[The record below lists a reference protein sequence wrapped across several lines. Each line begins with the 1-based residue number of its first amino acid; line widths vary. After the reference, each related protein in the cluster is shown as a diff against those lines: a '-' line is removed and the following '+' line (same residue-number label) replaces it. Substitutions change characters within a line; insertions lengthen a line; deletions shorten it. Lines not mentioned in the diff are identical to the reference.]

1 MTDVRLSV
9 TVDADAGRRNMQAF
23 QAGYKALVENLR
35 QPLGQIGAFR
45 DLQASL
51 VQNEAQLNA
60 TRQRVR
66 ELRDELIRAEKPT
79 RDQQNAYR
87 AATTEALNLERAI
100 AGQKGQLAQL
110 SAALKSSGVDTNYL
124 SNEQKRLA
132 ADMAQATRAA
142 DQQARI
148 AGARD
153 ALGVRPHREIRN
165 EITQL
170 TRDYQLLQR
179 TGNLTTA
186 ELAQAK
192 VRLRERV
199 AELEQ
204 GTNGWVQS
212 LSSVRVQVGAAAAGM
227 GAMVYAGAGL
237 LRFYAQYRQQI
248 AAIDSITNM
257 SRAQLQ
263 GMSDDVRALAVTM
276 GRDATESASALNDAL
291 SSGVAEADG
300 IEVLGLA
307 TKAAI
312 AGLTQTATAMQ
323 GGLAIVN
330 AYGEGIDNLE
340 LRFDQMFLAVRDGVV
355 SFEELSR
362 FIGDAL
368 PSARAAGVGFD
379 EVAAAIARMTVAGIR
394 APQATTALKGAIN
407 ALAAP
412 TPEAAK
418 QMEAL
423 GISWRGLTGT
433 LEDIA
438 ALDLNIADLRALVPD
453 VEARTAV
460 MSLTQDIGA
469 MRAQVEAM
477 RGASGAMEEAYAKF
491 ADTPQA
497 EIDKFSASW
506 SELKLQLGEAAT
518 AFLPIV
524 ELARGAITTF
534 NQLPDPVRNVA
545 AAITVVATALL
556 AARAAKL
563 ALMNP
568 MALLLGHL
576 SATPAA
582 AGAAASGMSTV
593 GTAATSL
600 IPKLRTLADVAKL
613 AKGGLVIGVAGWTGS
628 NLVELYDSIKAI
640 RDLEKAQADYQ
651 GSLQATITKTADYAG
666 AVILPAETLRQ
677 MTEEERR
684 AYAERLRVAE
694 EHYRAQGELLSRQ
707 DTSNEIN
714 QDALA
719 SQRRATEYRRALTAI
734 KNEHTEREAAEKR
747 HGDTIAKIK
756 ADNLQSI
763 QDALGKEIQAY
774 DEATKALE
782 AANKKTKDAMKAR
795 ADIAKEF
802 DQLVKDMRAPTNEGP
817 ATFGDVTALKAGARE
832 SLQRGD
838 SAEAIRQAR
847 EAGEILRELKES
859 GANTYGFA
867 GIAAELAQLAD
878 EAARLD
884 ELQADVERIDAQARL
899 DEIKAGMDDL
909 LAQAE
914 AFKRINIEFNG
925 FEQSAEHLEQQAK
938 ELAERL
944 KKYMV
949 IPVNYIGAGA
959 DAASA
964 ASTAN
969 DNAGNLINGQPIKR
983 AGGGWVEG
991 PGSPTSDSVLLAA
1004 SRREYVINAYSAAR
1018 LGAANLAYM
1027 NSTGDL
1033 PNRTPMIPDFPDF
1046 PQSLDRM
1053 GDRQPLNLAMP
1064 WGGRY
1069 ALEGAPNEVKRFQDD
1084 LERARLMYGSVGGS
1098 RK

>member
-1 MTDVRLSV
+1 
-9 TVDADAGRRNMQAF
+9 MQAF
-23 QAGYKALVENLR
+23 QAGYKALVDQLR
-35 QPLGQIGAFR
+35 QPLGQLGAFR

-66 ELRDELIRAEKPT
+66 ELRDELIRTEKPT

-87 AATTEALNLERAI
+87 AATTEATNLERAI
-100 AGQKGQLAQL
+100 ASQRGQLAQL
-110 SAALKSSGVDTNYL
+110 SAALKTAGVDTNQL

-132 ADMAQATRAA
+132 ADMAQAARAA

-153 ALGVRPHREIRN
+153 ALGVRPHREIRG
-165 EITQL
+165 EIVQL
-170 TRDYQLLQR
+170 QRQYQLLAR
-179 TGNLTTA
+179 TGQLTSS

-199 AELEQ
+199 SELEQ

-212 LSSVRVQVGAAAAGM
+212 LSQVRVQVGAAAAGM

-263 GMSDDVRALAVTM
+263 GMSDDVRALAVAM

-438 ALDLNIADLRALVPD
+438 ALDLDIASLRALVPD

-477 RGASGAMEEAYAKF
+477 RGAGGAMEEAYAKF

-497 EIDKFSASW
+497 ELDKFNASW
-506 SELKLQLGEAAT
+506 SELKLALGEAAT
-518 AFLPIV
+518 AFLPLV
-524 ELARGAITTF
+524 RAGTELLTLF
-534 NQLPDPVRNVA
+534 NELPDSVRNISVM
-545 AAITVVATALL
+545 VL
-556 AARAAKL
+556 AAGTAFVTFRTAIN
-563 ALMNP
+563 ALRNP
-568 MALLLGHL
+568 YALLLAHL
-576 SATPAA
+576 AATPAA
-582 AGAAASGMSTV
+582 TGAATSGMSTV

-613 AKGGLVIGVAGWTGS
+613 AKGGLALGVVSWTGGK
-628 NLVELYDSIKAI
+628 LVELYDSIQAI

-651 GSLQATITKTADYAG
+651 ASLQATISKTAEYAG
-666 AVILPAETLRQ
+666 AVILPAETLRR

-684 AYAERLRVAE
+684 AYAERLRLAE

-719 SQRRATEYRRALTAI
+719 SQRRATEYRKALTAI
-734 KNEHTEREAAEKR
+734 KNEHTEREAAERR
-747 HGDTIAKIK
+747 HNDQLAKIK

-763 QDALGKEIQAY
+763 QDALGKELLAY
-774 DEATKALE
+774 EAANKQLE
-782 AANKKTKDAMKAR
+782 AANKKTQAAMQAR
-795 ADIAKEF
+795 ADLAKEF
-802 DQLVKDMRAPTNEGP
+802 EQLIKDMRAPQKDGP
-817 ATFGDVTALKAGARE
+817 ASVGDVITLKAGARQA
-832 SLQRGD
+832 LQRGD
-838 SAEAIRQAR
+838 SEDAIRQAR
-847 EAGEILRELKES
+847 EAAAILRELKES
-859 GANTYGFA
+859 GANSYGFA

-884 ELQADVERIDAQARL
+884 ELKADVERIDAKGRV
-899 DEIKAGMDDL
+899 DEIKARMDDL

-914 AFKRINIEFNG
+914 AFKRINIEFTG
-925 FEQSAEHLEQQAK
+925 FEQSAAQLEQQAQ

-949 IPVNYIGAGA
+949 IPVNYVGTDGKALSDADKQAADILGAE
-959 DAASA
+959 
-964 ASTAN
+964 
-969 DNAGNLINGQPIKR
+969 PIKR
-983 AGGGWVEG
+983 AAGGWIEG
-991 PGSPTSDSVLLAA
+991 PGSPTSDSVLVAGSRGEFMLKAWAA
-1004 SRREYVINAYSAAR
+1004 QR

-1027 NSTGDL
+1027 NSTGQL
-1033 PNRTPMIPDFPDF
+1033 PQREPHIPDFPSL
-1046 PQSLDRM
+1046 PQSLERM
-1053 GDRQPLNLAMP
+1053 GERQPLNLAMP
-1064 WGGRY
+1064 WGGSY
-1069 ALEGAPNEVKRFQDD
+1069 ALEGAPREVQRFQDD
-1084 LERARLMYGSVGGS
+1084 LERARLMFGPAGA
-1098 RK
+1098 RR